1 MLFFIKT
8 IIQKN
13 PQCGFFAPLSN
24 WTKMLIFYLSNETTI
39 FERQLIF
46 LILILE
52 KIIPKIYL
60 FIYLPYL
67 PYYVRTYLTLFRLLG

>member
-1 MLFFIKT
+1 
-8 IIQKN
+8 
-13 PQCGFFAPLSN
+13 
-24 WTKMLIFYLSNETTI
+24 MLIFYLSNETTI